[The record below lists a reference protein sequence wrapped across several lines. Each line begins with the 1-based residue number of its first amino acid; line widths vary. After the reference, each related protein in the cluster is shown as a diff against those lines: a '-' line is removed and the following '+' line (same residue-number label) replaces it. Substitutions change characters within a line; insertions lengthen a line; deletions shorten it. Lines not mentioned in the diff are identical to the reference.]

1 MQVRDVLAERHQATT
16 VAVHKIVEQFDHAE
30 ITGQEMS
37 DRLNKVLRE
46 IINNAFDFGFT
57 IGVTVGPDDLED
69 GETALDIRLEEIDP
83 EETDAP

>member
-1 MQVRDVLAERHQATT
+1 MQVRDVLSERRETAMVSLT
-16 VAVHKIVEQFDHAE
+16 KIVQQFDHAE

-37 DRLNKVLRE
+37 DRMSRALKE
-46 IINNAFDFGFT
+46 IIDSTFDFGFT
-57 IGVTVGPDDLED
+57 VGLTVEANDLED